1 MSKMDVSTM
10 MIFEFRNYVTES
22 IRNLYLKKNIEIDLS
37 LVISNLKSQVNAT
50 DDNSCSDNIKMVIT
64 EKDSNLYYLKQN
76 VLNKLDTLIETGD
89 LVKSRSNL
97 LVALTKELGN
107 SKLDIPKIDSFPNR
121 IIHLSNNTISKK
133 LGLKRRTVLGC
144 MHKNANFQESKP
156 IHVGSLKREM
166 SVFHM
171 I

>member
-1 MSKMDVSTM
+1 
-10 MIFEFRNYVTES
+10 
-22 IRNLYLKKNIEIDLS
+22 
-37 LVISNLKSQVNAT
+37 
-50 DDNSCSDNIKMVIT
+50 MVIT

-76 VLNKLDTLIETGD
+76 VLKKLDSLIESGD
-89 LVKSRSNL
+89 LDKSRFNL
-97 LVALTKELGN
+97 RAEVIKELGN
-107 SKLDIPKIDSFPNR
+107 SKLDIPNIESFPNR

-156 IHVGSLKREM
+156 IHVGSLKREI

-171 I
+171 V